1 MVGKPIL
8 TMQSNKY
15 AYVKLSGISCFR
27 CGRIDGIAV
36 DSSGRCADCISMQY
50 NID

>member
-1 MVGKPIL
+1 MVGKPNYL
-8 TMQSNKY
+8 MQSNKH
-15 AYVKLSGISCFR
+15 AYVRLSGISCFR

-36 DSSGRCADCISMQY
+36 DSSGRCADCISMHY

>member
-1 MVGKPIL
+1 MVGKQYIL
-8 TMQSNKY
+8 MQSNKHVH
-15 AYVKLSGISCFR
+15 VKLSGISCFR

-36 DSSGRCADCISMQY
+36 DSSDRCADCISMHY